1 MFRTIVLSLAALVIA
16 APVSAENYLVGAG
29 KTDITGPPV
38 GVQMWGFV
46 RDGQVTE
53 GLHIRQFARAF
64 VVAEPDGKRIA
75 FVSADIGS
83 VTHAIHLD
91 VVERLRARF
100 GDLYTVDNVVLSA
113 THTHAGAGGFWHYG
127 ATSPLGSTLIA
138 EHYEVIVGGM
148 EESIAQAHDS
158 LAPGRILIN
167 RGVVQDAGANR
178 SMPAYLNNPEDERA
192 RYDAPHDRE
201 MTLLRFEQN
210 GETIGVLNW
219 FAVHPTAMTYNNK
232 LISGDHKGRASQL
245 FEADEAP
252 GFVAAFAQANCGD
265 ITPNLNLN
273 NTGPGANEFE
283 TTDIIARRQY
293 ETARALFDSASEVLR
308 GPIDFRHTYVNFKWA
323 DVDAAFTGG
332 APAMTCPSA
341 YGYAFAAGST
351 EDGGGHPMFREGMT
365 TPNQM
370 VDNLVKEQFGVD
382 PPSDECKECHAEKAV
397 LFATGEMDPPGYT
410 QILPMTL
417 ARIGQAV
424 LVCVPAEF
432 TTMAGRRLRDTVQDV
447 LGDDNEYVLAGYSND
462 YCGYVTTREEYATQQ
477 YEGGHTLYG
486 PFTLAQYQQHFD
498 RLARAMKAG
507 DMADTGPSPTDLRG
521 EVEASSIRTGSDAV
535 PSKGTFGDVLLKP
548 EKSYKRSEQAAAAFW
563 SGNPVNAY
571 PEIAPYIEIQRKDG
585 DTYATIAT
593 DDDWST
599 KVRWTRQESTDPAT
613 GETGTPE
620 AYRCE
625 VTWDIPDTTEPST
638 YRIVHHGNYR
648 TEDGTLHRFT
658 SATPDFRVK

>member
-1 MFRTIVLSLAALVIA
+1 MLRTAFLLIVGLLSAL
-16 APVSAENYLVGAG
+16 APVHADEYLLGVG

-53 GLHIRQFARAF
+53 GVHIRQYSRAF
-64 VVAEPDGKRIA
+64 VVAEPNGKRVA

-83 VTHAIHLD
+83 VTTFIHWD
-91 VVERLRARF
+91 VVARLQERF
-100 GDLYTVDNVVLSA
+100 GDVYTIDNVILSA

-138 EHYEVIVGGM
+138 EHYEVIVGGIAD
-148 EESIAQAHDS
+148 SIVEAHES
-158 LAPGRILIN
+158 LAPGRILID
-167 RGVVQDAGANR
+167 RGTVEEAGANR
-178 SMPAYLNNPEDERA
+178 SMPAYMNNPEEERA
-192 RYDAPHDRE
+192 RYDAPHDRD
-201 MTLLRFEQN
+201 MTLLRFERN
-210 GETIGVLNW
+210 GTPIGELNW

-245 FEADEAP
+245 FEQEQSD

-273 NTGPGANEFE
+273 NTGPGADEFE
-283 TTDIIARRQY
+283 TTHIIADRQY
-293 ETARALFDSASEVLR
+293 EVARDLFESADEELS
-308 GPIDFRHTYVNFKWA
+308 GPIDFRQTYVNFKWA
-323 DVDAAFTGG
+323 DVDAAWTGG

-365 TPNQM
+365 IPNQM
-370 VDNLVKEQFGVD
+370 IDNLVKEQFGVD
-382 PPSDECKECHAEKAV
+382 PPSEECKECHAEKAL

-417 ARIGQAV
+417 ARIGQLV

-432 TTMAGRRLRDTVQDV
+432 TTMAGRRLRDGVQSV
-447 LGDDNEYVLAGYSND
+447 LGDENYYVLAGYSND

-486 PFTLAQYQQHFD
+486 PHTLAHYQQHFD
-498 RLARAMKAG
+498 RLARAMKG
-507 DMADTGPSPTDLRG
+507 DSETDKGPSPTDLRD
-521 EVEASSIRTGSDAV
+521 EVQSSSIRSGADIAPDSGDFGGAIDTPKKTYKPSSQVAV
-535 PSKGTFGDVLLKP
+535 
-548 EKSYKRSEQAAAAFW
+548 AFW
-563 SGNPVNAY
+563 SGNPDNAY
-571 PEIAPYIEIQRKDG
+571 PGDAPYVEVQRKDG
-585 DTYATIAT
+585 SEYVTVAT

-599 KVRWTRQESTDPAT
+599 KVRWTTPPSDDAVSESAT
-613 GETGTPE
+613 ES
-620 AYRCE
+620 ALRCD
-625 VTWDIPDTTEPST
+625 VTWDIPEDTEPGT
-638 YRIVHHGNYR
+638 YRIVHHGSYMSESGE
-648 TEDGTLHRFT
+648 THEF
-658 SATPDFRVK
+658 SAATDDFRVK